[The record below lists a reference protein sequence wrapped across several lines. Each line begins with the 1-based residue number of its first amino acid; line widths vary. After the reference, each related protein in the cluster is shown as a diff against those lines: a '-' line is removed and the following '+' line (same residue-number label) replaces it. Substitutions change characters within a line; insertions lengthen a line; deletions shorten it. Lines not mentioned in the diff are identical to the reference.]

1 MELSRIQTP
10 AGRKAFIYTQEG
22 DDYKVTVVEGSK
34 STTLTFSD
42 PKAARAHWVQAIKD
56 HPTWHRLKRKAA
68 RPKHSNEDMV
78 VIKEDMLFALS
89 EGIRDAKPAWKYGFA
104 KFYGE
109 SFDGSQYGIP
119 SLNLVAKS

>member
-1 MELSRIQTP
+1 MERGRIQTP

-22 DDYKVTVVEGSK
+22 DDYKVTVVEGSI

-56 HPTWHRLKRKAA
+56 HPTWHRLKPKTA
-68 RPKHSNEDMV
+68 RPKHSNEEMA
-78 VIKEDMLFALS
+78 VIRKYMLSALS
-89 EGIRDAKPAWKYGFA
+89 EGIRSNKPAWKYGFA
-104 KFYGE
+104 KFYGQ